1 MLKTE
6 APSMLSGRPSL
17 TAGLGLAERVNVPGL
32 SSEATET
39 VSNRGVL
46 LFQCSR
52 VVLLGPGLL
61 QTRVLPLLPVPALLV
76 SRSCYVKS
84 HPTGF
89 QADVKCIT

>member
-1 MLKTE
+1 MQKTE
-6 APSMLSGRPSL
+6 PPSMLSGRPSL

-39 VSNRGVL
+39 ASNRGVL

-52 VVLLGPGLL
+52 VVLLGLL